1 MSTVYAYPW
10 DVVGDP
16 RAADRLAGLNA
27 GTVAVAASY
36 HTVRA
41 ATPHHPDHR
50 MVQARS
56 AACYVPVRPSA
67 WEGSRLVPA
76 EPGWVAGP
84 DPFGTARDAVRDA
97 GLPVHAWVVLT
108 HNSLLGAANPD
119 LTVCNAFGDRYTY
132 ALCPS
137 APDVVDYCQRL
148 VGEVMTVGAPDG
160 LILEACGPLGARHGG
175 HHEKT
180 EGADWTPVQ
189 LDLLSLCFCAACL
202 ARYRDR
208 GIDPAELGGR
218 VRDGVDA
225 TEPPESVEEAL
236 GPLAAPVREI
246 RTGIAAGLATT
257 LVARARAVRPDIR
270 ITVHASAY
278 PWGTGPFST
287 VAGGVPEVD
296 CLVGNCWI
304 PPDAAVDG
312 VAALRRLAP
321 RRIEIGAYALALPPQ
336 PADPEDLG
344 ALLGRFADAGA
355 GEFHIYHA
363 GLASARRLDTVADT
377 LTNRPDPSEADALWS
392 SSSR

>member
-16 RAADRLAGLNA
+16 GAADRLAGLNA
-27 GTVAVAASY
+27 DAVAIAASY

-41 ATPHHPDHR
+41 ATPQHPDHR

-76 EPGWVAGP
+76 EPDWVPGD
-84 DPFGTARDAVRDA
+84 DPFGRARDALRAA

-108 HNSLLGAANPD
+108 HNSLLGTANED
-119 LTVCNAFGDRYTY
+119 LTVRNAYGDRYTY

-137 APDVVDYCQRL
+137 SPEVVDYCERL
-148 VGEVMTVGAPDG
+148 VGEVMTLGAPDG

-202 ARYRDR
+202 ELYRERGVDPVELSARVC
-208 GIDPAELGGR
+208 E
-218 VRDGVDA
+218 GVDA
-225 TEPPESVEEAL
+225 TTADAPESVEEAL
-236 GPLAAPVREI
+236 GALAGPVREI
-246 RTGIAAGLATT
+246 RTGIASDLAHR
-257 LVARARAVRPDIR
+257 LVARAREVRPDIP
-270 ITVHASAY
+270 ITMHASAD
-278 PWGTGPFST
+278 PWATGPFST
-287 VAGGVPEVD
+287 VAGGVPEID

-304 PPDAAVDG
+304 PPDTATEGLAAM
-312 VAALRRLAP
+312 RRLAP
-321 RRIEIGAYALALPPQ
+321 QRTNIGAYVLALPPQ
-336 PADPEDLG
+336 PVDPDALG
-344 ALLGRFADAGA
+344 ALMDRFAEAGA
-355 GEFHIYHA
+355 DEFHMYHG
-363 GLASARRLDTVADT
+363 GLASTRRLAMVAETLARRPGTQ
-377 LTNRPDPSEADALWS
+377 
-392 SSSR
+392 

>member
-16 RAADRLAGLNA
+16 GAADRLAGLKA
-27 GTVAVAASY
+27 DTVAVAASY

-41 ATPHHPDHR
+41 ATPQHPDHR

-67 WEGSRLVPA
+67 WQGSRLVPA
-76 EPGWVAGP
+76 EPDWVPGP
-84 DPFGTARDAVRDA
+84 DPFGAARDALHAA
-97 GLPVHAWVVLT
+97 GTPVHAWVVLT
-108 HNSLLGAANPD
+108 HNSLLGTANED
-119 LTVCNAFGDRYTY
+119 LVVRNAFGDRYTY

-137 APDVVDYCQRL
+137 APDVVDYCERL
-148 VGEVMTVGAPDG
+148 VSEVMTVGAPDG

-202 ARYRDR
+202 ELYRER
-208 GIDPAELGGR
+208 GVDPVELKGR

-225 TEPPESVEEAL
+225 TEPPESVDTAL
-236 GPLAAPVREI
+236 GPLAEPVRAI
-246 RTGIAAGLATT
+246 RTGVAADLAAR

-270 ITVHASAY
+270 ITMHASAD
-278 PWGTGPFST
+278 PWATGPFST
-287 VAGGVPEVD
+287 AAGGVPEVD

-304 PPDAAVDG
+304 PPDAATEG
-312 VAALRRLAP
+312 LAALRRLAP
-321 RRIEIGAYALALPPQ
+321 SRTSIGAYVLALPPQ
-336 PADPEDLG
+336 PADPEALG
-344 ALLGRFADAGA
+344 ALTDRFASAGA
-355 GEFHIYHA
+355 DEFHMYHG
-363 GLASARRLDTVADT
+363 GLASARRLATVSET
-377 LTNRPDPSEADALWS
+377 LAKRSGPE
-392 SSSR
+392 

>member
-27 GTVAVAASY
+27 DAVAIAAAY

-41 ATPHHPDHR
+41 ATPQHPEHR

-67 WEGSRLVPA
+67 WQGSRLVPA
-76 EPGWVAGP
+76 EPDWVPGA
-84 DPFGTARDAVRDA
+84 DPFGAARDAVRDA
-97 GLPVHAWVVLT
+97 GPPVHAWVVLT
-108 HNSLLGAANPD
+108 HNSLLGTANEE
-119 LTVCNAFGDRYTY
+119 LTVRNAFGDRYTY

-137 APDVVDYCQRL
+137 APDVVDYCERL
-148 VGEVMTVGAPDG
+148 VSEVMTVGAPDG

-180 EGADWTPVQ
+180 EGADWTAVQ
-189 LDLLSLCFCAACL
+189 LDLLSLCFCTACL
-202 ARYRDR
+202 ELYRDR
-208 GIDPAELGGR
+208 GVDPAELRGR
-218 VRDGVDA
+218 VCDGVDA
-225 TEPPESVEEAL
+225 AEPPESVDAAL
-236 GPLAAPVREI
+236 GPLAAQVREI
-246 RTGIAAGLATT
+246 RTGTAADLAAR
-257 LVARARAVRPDIR
+257 LVARAREVRSDIR
-270 ITVHASAY
+270 ITMHASAN

-304 PPDAAVDG
+304 PPD
-312 VAALRRLAP
+312 VAADGLAAMRRLAP
-321 RRIEIGAYALALPPQ
+321 SRVDIGAYILALPPQ

-344 ALLGRFADAGA
+344 ALMDRFATAGA
-355 GEFHIYHA
+355 GEFHMYHG
-363 GLASARRLDTVADT
+363 GLASARRLAIVAET
-377 LTNRPDPSEADALWS
+377 LAKRPGPV
-392 SSSR
+392 